1 MKNLFLL
8 GVLVAFVD
16 PALLYVIWSYAGIEA
31 ALAVGLLP
39 LFIGPRLVAW
49 SRAKVDSRVP
59 DPAAIPE
66 MLGDSLM
73 LTAAFFLFVYPG
85 PLTTIAALL
94 LLIPKVRRWFQR
106 VVLGSLKNSVSSG
119 GLTVLGGMDGFV
131 MSSSAGFPPGFQPM
145 SPGSSGPGGP
155 IGPLKQAEGRV
166 IDDASLPPPTELLP
180 PPSSSEK

>member
-31 ALAVGLLP
+31 ALAVALLP

-49 SRAKVDSRVP
+49 SRAKIDSRVP
-59 DPAAIPE
+59 DPAAIPD

-73 LTAAFFLFVYPG
+73 LTAAYFLFIYPG
-85 PLTTIAALL
+85 PLTTLAGLL
-94 LLIPKVRRWFQR
+94 LLIPTVRRWAQR
-106 VVLGSLKNSVSSG
+106 LALSRLKNAG
-119 GLTVLGGMDGFV
+119 NMTVLGGMDGFV
-131 MSSSAGFPPGFQPM
+131 MSSGAGFPPGFGPM
-145 SPGSSGPGGP
+145 GP
-155 IGPLKQAEGRV
+155 ISGNSAGPVGPLKQAEGRV

-180 PPSSSEK
+180 PPPPSEK